1 MFLVDLQRLL
11 VSGVL
16 MPGQLFLLD
25 SVRFASK
32 KAGGSSKN
40 VGGKSPGRRYGFKKQ
55 DGMLRLLEIPLC
67 KSCKFSTVSSCIC
80 SFLSGFLIHV
90 IHFNTAMS
98 I

>member
-1 MFLVDLQRLL
+1 MFFVDVQLLL

-55 DGMLRLLEIPLC
+55 DGKLRLL
-67 KSCKFSTVSSCIC
+67 
-80 SFLSGFLIHV
+80 
-90 IHFNTAMS
+90 
-98 I
+98 

>member
-1 MFLVDLQRLL
+1 MEGLFLHFLSDLSLLL

-16 MPGQLFLLD
+16 VPGQSLLLD

-55 DGMLRLLEIPLC
+55 DGNITLLHTIYR
-67 KSCKFSTVSSCIC
+67 
-80 SFLSGFLIHV
+80 
-90 IHFNTAMS
+90 
-98 I
+98 

>member
-1 MFLVDLQRLL
+1 MFLVDPQLL
-11 VSGVL
+11 LISGVL

-55 DGMLRLLEIPLC
+55 DG
-67 KSCKFSTVSSCIC
+67 KSPIA
-80 SFLSGFLIHV
+80 LD
-90 IHFNTAMS
+90 HFMKKK